1 MADALIWTMPVVA
14 MLVKAIAI
22 LPGFHLMIYFAVA
35 NICNYAI
42 GTNGRMYEPIQ
53 SLDTI
58 IRQQGYRLTPQ
69 RQLILD
75 AIRQAGGHCT
85 PEEVYRQVQ
94 SKTTAINRATV
105 YRTLEFF
112 LELGLVTVAHAKEN
126 RVIYELAGQ
135 TPHHH
140 LVCQR
145 CDHIEPLPHALVQP
159 FFDSLASHFDFQ
171 VNTDHLMLFGLC
183 AQCRTIQ
190 AA

>member
-1 MADALIWTMPVVA
+1 MRLFVYQPVPPMAVDNRD
-14 MLVKAIAI
+14 I
-22 LPGFHLMIYFAVA
+22 LPAFHLMVHFAVA
-35 NICNYAI
+35 KLCNYCI
-42 GTNGRMYEPIQ
+42 GTDERMYEPIH
-53 SLDTI
+53 SFDTV

-69 RQLILD
+69 RQLIL
-75 AIRQAGGHCT
+75 AAVRELGGHCT
-85 PEEVYRQVQ
+85 PEEVYQRVQ
-94 SKTTAINRATV
+94 TKTTAINRATV

-145 CDHIEPLPHALVQP
+145 CDQVEPLPHALVQP
-159 FFDSLASHFDFQ
+159 FFDSLDTQFGFQ

-183 AQCRTIQ
+183 AECRQ
-190 AA
+190 AQPE